1 MLNYFICKIY
11 TDMSE
16 LTNTDYKKILDY
28 YNKPI
33 PKSKRLLKIQAEKI
47 LVSKLCRCIKKVDKI
62 NEARAIGICTKT
74 IINSKGLTRGNF
86 TCKKRQQINL
96 KKKNNMTRKNIK

>member
-1 MLNYFICKIY
+1 
-11 TDMSE
+11 MSE
-16 LTNTDYKKILDY
+16 LTNADYKKILEF

-33 PKSKRLLKIQAEKI
+33 PKSKRLLKIQAEKL
-47 LVSKLCRCIKKVDKI
+47 LVSKLCRCIKRVDKQ

-74 IINSKGLTRGNF
+74 IINSKGLIRGKF

-96 KKKNNMTRKNIK
+96 KQKNNMTRKSRK